1 MASNYFTVNAGT
13 TANVSAAYTI
23 NTGRLSR
30 NYSTIAPGAVSSVGF
45 APYYSTAVDRSP
57 PLVETEEDRFD
68 AMWESGEFD
77 DGELTD
83 WLDSLADKGAV
94 PDSD

>member
-1 MASNYFTVNAGT
+1 MASNYFTVNTGT
-13 TANVSAAYTI
+13 TANVSASYTI

-30 NYSTIAPGAVSSVGF
+30 NYSTIATGAVSNVGF

-57 PLVETEEDRFD
+57 PRDETEEDRFD

-83 WLDSLADKGAV
+83 WLDSLADKEAV
-94 PDSD
+94 PDND